1 MGQRSYV
8 SERPRYRVP
17 MSSDARTTVRD
28 WPSYVAGAPWAG
40 GDLRDVVHPGDGSVV
55 GRVHVPD
62 EQATEVALSEAWAV
76 RGTARAMSAASRA
89 ECLMHVS
96 AGLER
101 RLDEVAALITAEN
114 GKPITWARAEAM
126 RAVSTFR
133 WAAEEARRFN
143 GEFQRLDTE
152 KATERRAAIIRR
164 FPYGPVLGISPF
176 NFPINLVA
184 HKVAPAIAVGA
195 PIVIKPAPATP
206 LGALLLGELLAE
218 TDLPAGMFSVLPV
231 GNDVA
236 PRLVAD
242 PRLPVVSFT
251 GSEPVGFAIK
261 REVADKHVI
270 LELGGNAAAIVLD
283 DYSRDADIAWA
294 AQRIAM
300 YGNSQAGQTCV
311 SVQRVF
317 VEEGLADRF
326 IPALTKA
333 VAELPSGDVWDPAT
347 VVGPVIS
354 ESAAERVMSWIAEAT
369 DAGAS
374 ILTGGGR
381 DGTFIEPTLLA
392 HVSPHVK
399 LSCEEVFGPV
409 MSVQTIKNFD
419 EGIAQVNDSRF
430 GLQTGV
436 FTHDIQKIFR
446 AHRELDVG
454 GVIIGDAPTFRADQ
468 MPYGGIKASGVG
480 REGLRFAMQDL
491 TYDKVLVLTDL
502 DL

>member
-1 MGQRSYV
+1 
-8 SERPRYRVP
+8 
-17 MSSDARTTVRD
+17 MSGESLTGVRE
-28 WPSYVAGAPWAG
+28 WPSFIAGSPWTG
-40 GDLRDVVHPGDGSVV
+40 CNLRDVLHPGDGSVV

-62 EQATEVALSEAWAV
+62 ADATERAIAGAWEV
-76 RGTARAMSAASRA
+76 RATGRAMSAAARA
-89 ECLMHVS
+89 DCLMHVS
-96 AGLER
+96 NGLACR
-101 RLDEVAALITAEN
+101 VDEVAALITSEN
-114 GKPITWARAEAM
+114 GKPITWARAEAT

-143 GEFQRLDTE
+143 GELQRLDTE

-231 GNDVA
+231 GNDIA
-236 PRLVAD
+236 PTLVSD
-242 PRLPVVSFT
+242 PRLPVISFT
-251 GSEPVGFAIK
+251 GSESVGFAIK
-261 REVADKHVI
+261 REAASKHVI

-283 DYSRDADIAWA
+283 DYSSDADIAWA

-300 YGNSQAGQTCV
+300 YGNAQAGQTCV

-317 VEEGLADRF
+317 AEEGIADRF
-326 IPALTKA
+326 ISALTTA
-333 VAELPSGDVWDPAT
+333 VVELPRGDVWDPAT

-354 ESAAERVMSWIAEAT
+354 ETAAERVMVWIDEAT
-369 DAGAS
+369 GEGARV
-374 ILTGGGR
+374 LVGGGR
-381 DGTFIEPTLLA
+381 VGTFIEPTLLTN
-392 HVSPHVK
+392 VPSQVK

-409 MSVQTIKNFD
+409 MSVQVIANFD
-419 EGIAQVNDSRF
+419 EGIALVNDSRF

>member
-1 MGQRSYV
+1 MPQGS
-8 SERPRYRVP
+8 PAP
-17 MSSDARTTVRD
+17 VRD
-28 WPSYVAGAPWAG
+28 WPSLVAGLSWRG
-40 GDLRDVVHPGDGSVV
+40 SDLRDVVHPGDGSVV

-62 EQATEVALSEAWAV
+62 EQATEDALAAAWAV
-76 RGTARAMSAASRA
+76 RGAARAMSAATRA
-89 ECLMHVS
+89 DALMHVS
-96 AGLER
+96 LGLASRIE
-101 RLDEVAALITAEN
+101 EVATLITSEN
-114 GKPITWARAEAM
+114 GKPITWARAEAT

-195 PIVIKPAPATP
+195 PIIIKPAPATP

-231 GNDVA
+231 GNDIA

-242 PRLPVVSFT
+242 PRLPVISFT
-251 GSEPVGFAIK
+251 GSEAVGFSIK

-283 DYSRDADIAWA
+283 DYASDADIAWA

-317 VEEGLADRF
+317 VEQGVADRF
-326 IPALTKA
+326 IPELTAA
-333 VAELPSGDVWDPAT
+333 VRDLPSGDVWDPAT

-354 ESAAERVMSWIAEAT
+354 ESAADRVMTWIDEAV
-369 DAGAS
+369 DAGATV
-374 ILTGGGR
+374 LAGGSR
-381 DGTFIEPTLLA
+381 AGTFIDPTLLA
-392 HVSPHVK
+392 NVSPHVK

-409 MSVQTIKNFD
+409 MSIQTIKDFD
-419 EGIAQVNDSRF
+419 EGISLVNDSRF

>member
-1 MGQRSYV
+1 M
-8 SERPRYRVP
+8 
-17 MSSDARTTVRD
+17 SDATSVRVVD
-28 WPSYVAGAPWAG
+28 RPSWIAGEAYTQGAWAE
-40 GDLRDVVHPGDGSVV
+40 VTHPGNGDVV
-55 GRVHVPD
+55 GRVCVPD
-62 EQATEVALSEAWAV
+62 EDAIERALQAAWDVRGEARATSAATRAEALTHVSQRLSERAEEVA
-76 RGTARAMSAASRA
+76 T
-89 ECLMHVS
+89 
-96 AGLER
+96 
-101 RLDEVAALITAEN
+101 LITAEN

-126 RAVSTFR
+126 RASSTFR

-164 FPYGPVLGISPF
+164 FPFGPVLGISPF
-176 NFPINLVA
+176 NFPVNLVA

-195 PIVIKPAPATP
+195 PIIIKPAPATP
-206 LGALLLGELLAE
+206 MGALILGELLAE

-231 GNDVA
+231 GNDIA

-242 PRLPVVSFT
+242 PRLPVISFT
-251 GSEPVGFAIK
+251 GSEQVGFAIK
-261 REVADKHVI
+261 RSAADKHVI
-270 LELGGNAAAIVLD
+270 LELGGNAAAIILD
-283 DYSRDADIAWA
+283 DYASDDDVAWA

-317 VEEGLADRF
+317 VEQGIADRF
-326 IPALTKA
+326 IPALTSAVSA
-333 VAELPSGDVWDPAT
+333 VASGDVWDTAT

-354 ESAAERVMSWIAEAT
+354 EAAAERVMEWIGEAIE
-369 DAGAS
+369 AGATV
-374 ILTGGGR
+374 LTGGAR
-381 DGTFIEPTLLA
+381 TGTFIEPTLLA
-392 HVSPHVK
+392 NVSPHVR
-399 LSCEEVFGPV
+399 LACEEVFGPV
-409 MSVQTIKNFD
+409 MSVQTIKDFD
-419 EGIAQVNDSRF
+419 EGIGLVNDSRF

-436 FTHDIQKIFR
+436 FTHDIQRIFQ

>member
-1 MGQRSYV
+1 
-8 SERPRYRVP
+8 
-17 MSSDARTTVRD
+17 MSTFAGLPVVQE
-28 WPSYVAGAPWAG
+28 WPSFIAGRAWTG
-40 GDLRDVVHPGDGSVV
+40 SDVLEVTHPGDGTVV

-62 EQATEVALSEAWAV
+62 ADTVDRALQAAWDV
-76 RGTARAMSAASRA
+76 RGRARATSAALRA
-89 ECLMHVS
+89 EALLHVS
-96 AGLER
+96 NRIAE
-101 RLDEVAALITAEN
+101 RLDEVAQLITAEN
-114 GKPITWARAEAM
+114 GKPITWARAEAG

-195 PIVIKPAPATP
+195 PIVVKPAPATP

-218 TDLPAGMFSVLPV
+218 TDLPEGMFSILPV

-236 PRLVAD
+236 PRLVED
-242 PRLPVVSFT
+242 PRLPVISFT

-261 REVADKHVI
+261 RQAADKHVI

-283 DYSRDADIAWA
+283 DYSSDEDVKWA
-294 AQRIAM
+294 ASRIAM

-317 VEEGLADRF
+317 VEEGVADAF
-326 IPALTKA
+326 MPHLIQA
-333 VAELPSGDVWDPAT
+333 VKDLPSGDVWDSAT

-354 ESAAERVMSWIAEAT
+354 EQAAQRVMEWIDEAV
-369 DAGAS
+369 DAGATV
-374 ILTGGGR
+374 LAGGSR
-381 DGTFIEPTLLA
+381 HGTFVDATLLA
-392 HVSPHVK
+392 NVSPHVRI
-399 LSCEEVFGPV
+399 SCEEVFGPV
-409 MSVQTIKNFD
+409 MSVQTIKNLD
-419 EGIAQVNDSRF
+419 EGIDIVNDSRF

-436 FTHDIQKIFR
+436 FTHDIQKIFH
-446 AHRELDVG
+446 AHRELEVG
-454 GVIIGDAPTFRADQ
+454 GVVIGDAPTFRADQ
-468 MPYGGIKASGVG
+468 MPYGGIKASGSG
-480 REGLRFAMQDL
+480 REGLRFAMQDY
-491 TYDKVLVLTDL
+491 TFDKVLVLTDL

>member
-1 MGQRSYV
+1 
-8 SERPRYRVP
+8 
-17 MSSDARTTVRD
+17 
-28 WPSYVAGAPWAG
+28 
-40 GDLRDVVHPGDGSVV
+40 
-55 GRVHVPD
+55 
-62 EQATEVALSEAWAV
+62 
-76 RGTARAMSAASRA
+76 
-89 ECLMHVS
+89 MHVS
-96 AGLER
+96 LGLASRIE
-101 RLDEVAALITAEN
+101 EVAALITSEN
-114 GKPITWARAEAM
+114 GKPITWARAEAT

-195 PIVIKPAPATP
+195 PIIIKPAPATP

-231 GNDVA
+231 GNDIA

-242 PRLPVVSFT
+242 PRLPVISFT
-251 GSEPVGFAIK
+251 GSEAVGFSIK

-283 DYSRDADIAWA
+283 DYASDADIAWA

-317 VEEGLADRF
+317 VEQGVADRF
-326 IPALTKA
+326 IPKLTAA
-333 VAELPSGDVWDPAT
+333 VRDLPSGDVWDPAT

-354 ESAAERVMSWIAEAT
+354 ESAADRVMTWIDEAV
-369 DAGAS
+369 DAGATV
-374 ILTGGGR
+374 LAGGSR
-381 DGTFIEPTLLA
+381 AGTFIDPTLLA
-392 HVSPHVK
+392 NVSPHVK
-399 LSCEEVFGPV
+399 LS
-409 MSVQTIKNFD
+409 
-419 EGIAQVNDSRF
+419 
-430 GLQTGV
+430 
-436 FTHDIQKIFR
+436 
-446 AHRELDVG
+446 
-454 GVIIGDAPTFRADQ
+454 
-468 MPYGGIKASGVG
+468 
-480 REGLRFAMQDL
+480 
-491 TYDKVLVLTDL
+491 
-502 DL
+502 

>member
-1 MGQRSYV
+1 
-8 SERPRYRVP
+8 
-17 MSSDARTTVRD
+17 MSQNVGLPVASD
-28 WPSYVAGAPWAG
+28 WPSYIAGRAWTG
-40 GDLRDVVHPGDGSVV
+40 TEILEVTHPGDGTVV

-62 EQATEVALSEAWAV
+62 AEAVDRALQAAWDARGAARATSAAV
-76 RGTARAMSAASRA
+76 RA
-89 ECLMHVS
+89 EALLHVS
-96 AGLER
+96 TRIAE
-101 RLDEVAALITAEN
+101 RLDEVAQLITAEN
-114 GKPITWARAEAM
+114 GKPITWARAEAG

-152 KATERRAAIIRR
+152 KATEGRAAIIRR

-195 PIVIKPAPATP
+195 PIVVKPAPATP

-218 TDLPAGMFSVLPV
+218 TDLPEGMFSVLPV

-236 PRLVAD
+236 PTLVTD
-242 PRLPVVSFT
+242 PRLPVISFT

-261 REVADKHVI
+261 RQAADKHVI

-283 DYSRDADIAWA
+283 DYASEQDMKWA
-294 AQRIAM
+294 AARIAM

-317 VEEGLADRF
+317 VEEGVADAF
-326 IPALTKA
+326 MPHLIDA
-333 VAELPSGDVWDPAT
+333 VTQLPSGDVWDPAT

-354 ESAAERVMSWIAEAT
+354 EMAAERVMEWIDEAV
-369 DAGAS
+369 DAGATV
-374 ILTGGGR
+374 LAGGKR
-381 DGTFIEPTLLA
+381 EGTFIDATLLA
-392 HVSPHVK
+392 NVSPHVRVA
-399 LSCEEVFGPV
+399 CEEVFGPV
-409 MSVQTIKNFD
+409 MSVQTIKNLD
-419 EGIAQVNDSRF
+419 DGIQIVNDSRF
-430 GLQTGV
+430 GLQTGI
-436 FTHDIQKIFR
+436 FTHDIQKIFH
-446 AHRELDVG
+446 AHRELEVG
-454 GVIIGDAPTFRADQ
+454 GVVVGDAPTFRADQ
-468 MPYGGIKASGVG
+468 MPYGGIKASGTG
-480 REGLRFAMQDL
+480 REGLRFAMQDY

>member
-1 MGQRSYV
+1 
-8 SERPRYRVP
+8 
-17 MSSDARTTVRD
+17 MSPFTGLEVRE
-28 WPSYVAGAPWAG
+28 WPSYVAGSAWMG
-40 GDLRDVVHPGDGSVV
+40 SVLRDVVHPGDGSIV
-55 GRVHVPD
+55 GRVCIPD
-62 EQATEVALSEAWAV
+62 AEATERALAAAWDV
-76 RGTARAMSAASRA
+76 RAQARSLSAATRA
-89 ECLMHVS
+89 DALMHVS
-96 AGLER
+96 SGLTR
-101 RLDEVAALITAEN
+101 RVDEVAELITAEN
-114 GKPITWARAEAM
+114 GKPITWARAEAT
-126 RAVSTFR
+126 RAASTFR
-133 WAAEEARRFN
+133 WAAEETRRFN

-176 NFPINLVA
+176 NFPVNLVA

-195 PIVIKPAPATP
+195 PIVVKPAPATP

-231 GNDVA
+231 GNDIA
-236 PRLVAD
+236 PGLVAD
-242 PRLPVVSFT
+242 PRLPVISFT

-283 DYSRDADIAWA
+283 DYSSDADIAWA

-317 VEEGLADRF
+317 VEQGVADRF
-326 IPALTKA
+326 IPALTQA
-333 VAELPSGDVWDPAT
+333 VSQLPSGDVWDAAT

-354 ESAAERVMSWIAEAT
+354 EAAAGRVMEWIEEAI
-369 DAGAS
+369 DAGATV
-374 ILTGGGR
+374 LAGGGR
-381 DGTFIEPTLLA
+381 SGTFIEPTLLA
-392 HVSPHVK
+392 NVSPHVK
-399 LSCEEVFGPV
+399 LACEEVFGPV
-409 MSVQTIKNFD
+409 MSVQTIKDLD
-419 EGIAQVNDSRF
+419 EGISLVNDSRF

-436 FTHDIQKIFR
+436 FTHDIQQIFH
-446 AHRELDVG
+446 AHRDLEVG

>member
-1 MGQRSYV
+1 MTQ
-8 SERPRYRVP
+8 
-17 MSSDARTTVRD
+17 ARFDVRQ
-28 WPSYVAGAPWAG
+28 WPSYIASKPWTG
-40 GDLRDVVHPGDGSVV
+40 QTTMEVTHPGDDSVV
-55 GRVHVPD
+55 GTVCVPD
-62 EQATEVALSEAWAV
+62 ADAIERALQGAWDV
-76 RGTARAMSAASRA
+76 RAAARATSAAARA
-89 ECLMHVS
+89 DALMHIS
-96 AGLER
+96 SRLAER
-101 RLDEVAALITAEN
+101 VDEVAALITAEN
-114 GKPITWARAEAM
+114 GKPITWARAEAS

-195 PIVIKPAPATP
+195 PVVVKPAPATP

-218 TDLPAGMFSVLPV
+218 TDLPEGMFSVLPV

-236 PRLVAD
+236 PQLVDD
-242 PRLPVVSFT
+242 PRLPVISFT

-261 REVADKHVI
+261 RAAAEKHVI
-270 LELGGNAAAIVLD
+270 LELGGNAAAIVLA
-283 DYSRDADIAWA
+283 DYSSDTDLAWA

-317 VEEGLADRF
+317 VEEAIVEKFLP
-326 IPALTKA
+326 ILTAA
-333 VAELPSGDVWDPAT
+333 VAAQPSGDVWDPAT

-354 ESAAERVMSWIAEAT
+354 SAAADRVMEWIDEA
-369 DAGAS
+369 AQSGATL
-374 ILTGGGR
+374 LTGGTR
-381 DGTFIEPTLLA
+381 NGTFIDATLLA
-392 HVSPHVK
+392 NVPATCRVA
-399 LSCEEVFGPV
+399 CEEVFGPV
-409 MSVQTIKNFD
+409 MSVQTIANLD
-419 EGIAQVNDSRF
+419 EGVAIVNDSRF

-436 FTHDIQKIFR
+436 FTHDIQQIFH
-446 AHRELDVG
+446 AHRELEVG
-454 GVIIGDAPTFRADQ
+454 GVVIGDAPTFRADQ
-468 MPYGGIKASGVG
+468 MPYGGIKASGSG
-480 REGLRFAMQDL
+480 REGLRFAMQDY
-491 TYDKVLVLTDL
+491 TFDKVLVLTDL

>member
-1 MGQRSYV
+1 MSTT
-8 SERPRYRVP
+8 ERLVI
-17 MSSDARTTVRD
+17 RD
-28 WPSYVAGAPWAG
+28 WPSYVAGSAWTGPTV
-40 GDLRDVVHPGDGSVV
+40 RDVVHPGDGTIV
-55 GRVHVPD
+55 GRVCVPD
-62 EQATEVALSEAWAV
+62 AEATERALAAAWEVRAQGRALS
-76 RGTARAMSAASRA
+76 AATRA
-89 ECLMHVS
+89 EALMHVS
-96 AGLER
+96 EALTR
-101 RLDEVAALITAEN
+101 RVDEVAALITAEN
-114 GKPITWARAEAM
+114 GKPITWARAEAT
-126 RAVSTFR
+126 RAASTFR
-133 WAAEEARRFN
+133 WAAEETRRFN

-176 NFPINLVA
+176 NFPVNLVA

-206 LGALLLGELLAE
+206 LGALLLGQLLAE
-218 TDLPAGMFSVLPV
+218 TDLPSGMFSVLPV
-231 GNDVA
+231 GNEIA

-242 PRLPVVSFT
+242 PRLPVISFT

-283 DYSRDADIAWA
+283 DYSSDSDIAWA

-317 VEEGLADRF
+317 VEQGVADRF
-326 IPALTKA
+326 IAALTQA
-333 VAELPSGDVWDPAT
+333 VSELPSGDVWDAAT
-347 VVGPVIS
+347 VVGPVIN
-354 ESAAERVMSWIAEAT
+354 EAAAERVMEWIGEAI
-369 DAGAS
+369 DAGAT
-374 ILTGGGR
+374 ILAGGSR
-381 DGTFIEPTLLA
+381 SGTFIDPTLLA
-392 HVSPHVK
+392 GVSPHVR
-399 LSCEEVFGPV
+399 LACEEVFGPV
-409 MSVQTIKNFD
+409 MSVQTIKDLD
-419 EGIAQVNDSRF
+419 EGIALVNDSRF

-436 FTHDIQKIFR
+436 FTHDIQQIFR
-446 AHRELDVG
+446 AHRELEVG

>member
-1 MGQRSYV
+1 
-8 SERPRYRVP
+8 
-17 MSSDARTTVRD
+17 MSTSAGLPAVQE
-28 WPSYVAGAPWAG
+28 WPSYVAGRAWTG
-40 GDLRDVVHPGDGSVV
+40 SNVLEVTHPGDGTIV

-62 EQATEVALSEAWAV
+62 ADTVDRALQAAWDVRGQARATSAAV
-76 RGTARAMSAASRA
+76 RA
-89 ECLMHVS
+89 EALLHVS
-96 AGLER
+96 NRIAE
-101 RLDEVAALITAEN
+101 RLDEVAQLITAEN
-114 GKPITWARAEAM
+114 GKPITWARAEAG

-195 PIVIKPAPATP
+195 PIVVKPAPATP

-218 TDLPAGMFSVLPV
+218 TDLPEGMFSVLPV

-236 PRLVAD
+236 PRLVED
-242 PRLPVVSFT
+242 PRLPVISFT

-261 REVADKHVI
+261 RQAADKHVI

-283 DYSRDADIAWA
+283 DYSSDDDLKWA
-294 AQRIAM
+294 ASRIAM

-317 VEEGLADRF
+317 VEEGVADAF
-326 IPALTKA
+326 MPHLIQA
-333 VAELPSGDVWDPAT
+333 VKDLPSGDVWDAAT

-354 ESAAERVMSWIAEAT
+354 EQAAQRVMEWIDEAV
-369 DAGAS
+369 DAGATV
-374 ILTGGGR
+374 LAGGTR
-381 DGTFIEPTLLA
+381 EGTFVDATLLA
-392 HVSPHVK
+392 NVSPHVRI
-399 LSCEEVFGPV
+399 SCEEVFGPV
-409 MSVQTIKNFD
+409 MSVQTIKNLD
-419 EGIAQVNDSRF
+419 EGIDLVNDSRF

-436 FTHDIQKIFR
+436 FTHDIQKIFH
-446 AHRELDVG
+446 AHRELEVG
-454 GVIIGDAPTFRADQ
+454 GVVIGDAPTFRADQ
-468 MPYGGIKASGVG
+468 MPYGGIKASGSG
-480 REGLRFAMQDL
+480 REGLRFAMQDY
-491 TYDKVLVLTDL
+491 TFDKVLVLTDL